1 MFIAYKYRIYPTID
15 QAKLIQDHFGAC
27 RFVYNWALEQKINT
41 YQQIGKSIS
50 QFDLCEKLTT
60 LKQEYPWL
68 KEVDAQSLQE
78 LTRNLETTFTKFFR
92 EKTKFPKFKSKKN
105 PIQSFPIP
113 QNYKVDFEKG
123 IIKLP
128 KISEVK
134 AIIHRRFEG
143 ILKTATLSMSPTGK
157 YYISILID
165 KEKELPVRQKFSKLT
180 TIGIDVGLTDFA
192 VISTGEKVKNPK
204 YLQNALQRLKCLQKR
219 MSKKVK
225 DSNNRNK

>member
-1 MFIAYKYRIYPTID
+1 
-15 QAKLIQDHFGAC
+15 
-27 RFVYNWALEQKINT
+27 LEQKINT
-41 YQQIGKSIS
+41 YQQIGESIS
-50 QFDLCEKLTT
+50 QFDPCEKLTT

-68 KEVDAQSLQE
+68 KEVNAQSLQE
-78 LTRNLETTFTKFFR
+78 MTRNFETTFTKFFR
-92 EKTKFPKFKSKKN
+92 EKTRFPKFKSKKN
-105 PIQSFPIP
+105 PVQSFPIP
-113 QNYKVDFEKG
+113 QNYKVYFEKG

-128 KISEVK
+128 KIGEVE
-134 AIIHRRFEG
+134 AIIHRRFQG
-143 ILKTATLSMSPTGK
+143 ILKTATLSTSPTGK

-165 KEKELPVRQKFSKLT
+165 REKELPVRQKFFRLT

-225 DSNNRNK
+225 GSNNRNK